1 MSNRT
6 SSCELGRHAGRRNV
20 KYEVLM
26 RKGRP
31 DVLIN
36 NRTS

>member
-6 SSCELGRHAGRRNV
+6 SSCELGRHAGRNV